1 MNYYTKDIVKKTDGT
16 ISSANNTFTGR
27 DAAYAYLY
35 ARMGSLLGRNDV
47 VRVAMELIDENCVQ
61 YQRLTY
67 EKAELLE
74 TVNNQNNT
82 ENLKGE

>member
-1 MNYYTKDIVKKTDGT
+1 MNYYTKDIVKKIDGT
-16 ISSANNTFTGR
+16 VASANNTFTDR

-47 VRVAMELIDENCVQ
+47 IRVAMELIDENCVQ

-67 EKAELLE
+67 EKSESLE
-74 TVNNQNNT
+74 VLNNQNNT
-82 ENLKGE
+82 ENPKGE